1 MKLREARLRKG
12 YSQKNVADMLGVERT
27 TYVKYETGAAE
38 PTIRNLI
45 RIADYFG
52 VTLDYLADHE
62 TDTFFV
68 TDEEKALIIGLRA
81 NPGVKKTV
89 LEVARLGGLLPDS
102 EVKKA

>member
-68 TDEEKALIIGLRA
+68 TDEEKALIIGYRSK
-81 NPGVKKTV
+81 PGFRESVQ
-89 LEVARLGGLLPDS
+89 VAARITGVLPDS
-102 EVKKA
+102 QVKKA